1 MRYVG
6 SLSNLSC
13 FCQNLQSYLGHTTMQ
28 EVSTILANIWKQ
40 RLRSVQCYGYILLQA
55 QSAHA
60 EPTWVFLYTCHVQS
74 QVGVFKPEV
83 LPTHFCAQNTRYV
96 TNFKLI
102 LNHPSSDIFP
112 YSNNQKGD
120 TNLMTGTLYY
130 WKILCTFCMHIH
142 TKILFL
148 LALIYSE

>member
-1 MRYVG
+1 MY
-6 SLSNLSC
+6 
-13 FCQNLQSYLGHTTMQ
+13 
-28 EVSTILANIWKQ
+28 
-40 RLRSVQCYGYILLQA
+40 
-55 QSAHA
+55 SAMDISFFRPNQPHA

-120 TNLMTGTLYY
+120 TNLMAQLGSTQLHEE
-130 WKILCTFCMHIH
+130 CP
-142 TKILFL
+142 
-148 LALIYSE
+148 